1 MPSSREQ
8 EQINRAVNVLRDA
21 DRLVWSN
28 FLFPR
33 AHRPDVD
40 SLAENIKIADQPS
53 QYIYHPNIRPDILRD
68 VARRN
73 QRLRERIS
81 STFWYDSVTRE
92 LVISRRAFNYDDGKF
107 RRFCFN
113 HAARDNVARRE
124 VIEPDQYPDDL
135 VQQIEDLLKVA
146 FHIKNRPPL
155 QDTKVIKAGFM
166 RTLFAGSHIVTDL
179 VDMDTRFINE
189 VYPASLEII
198 TDKIMI
204 EGGNIFSFDSEVQK
218 GLVGPTGKS
227 MEHFRFA
234 NTLVAMMQVID
245 WRDILT
251 AFGTGDVAQTIAI
264 LEQKAKQPNIGG
276 RIYGGLVEAMRQDE
290 TSLMGINAVLNG
302 GPKFHFNLN

>member
-8 EQINRAVNVLRDA
+8 EQILRAVNTLKDA
-21 DRLVWSN
+21 DNLVWSN
-28 FLFPR
+28 LLFPR
-33 AHRPDVD
+33 AHRPDVEF
-40 SLAENIKIADQPS
+40 LAANIKVADQPS
-53 QYIYHPNIRPDILRD
+53 QYVYHHKMRPDILKD

-73 QRLRERIS
+73 LLMKDRIS
-81 STFWYDSVTRE
+81 STFWYDSVTRQ

-124 VIEPDQYPDDL
+124 VIEPDQYPDEL
-135 VQQIEDLLKVA
+135 VQQIEDSLKLA
-146 FHIKNRPPL
+146 FHIKNCPPL

-166 RTLFAGSHIVTDL
+166 RSLFAGPNLVTDL
-179 VDMDTRFINE
+179 SDMDTRFINE
-189 VYPASLEII
+189 VYPAALEII

-204 EGGNIFSFDSEVQK
+204 EGGNIFSFDSEAQK
-218 GLVGPTGKS
+218 GLDGPTGKS

-251 AFGTGDVAQTIAI
+251 AFKTGDVERTIAI

-276 RIYGGLVEAMRQDE
+276 RIYGGLVEAMKQDE
-290 TSLMGINAVLNG
+290 TSLMSINTALNG
-302 GPKFHFNLN
+302 GPRFRFNLN